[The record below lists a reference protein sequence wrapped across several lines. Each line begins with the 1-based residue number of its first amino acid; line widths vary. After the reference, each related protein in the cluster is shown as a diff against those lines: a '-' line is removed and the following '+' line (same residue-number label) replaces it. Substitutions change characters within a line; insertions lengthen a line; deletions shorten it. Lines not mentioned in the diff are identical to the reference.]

1 MLELESDS
9 LTEIFTAFGRKQT
22 SSEQVAHEAVNQV
35 REHLKSGAPVG
46 EHLADQ
52 LLLPLALAG
61 RGSFVTTR
69 LTRHATTNIDVIREF
84 VDVAIETT
92 RETGYVRVAIGK

>member
-1 MLELESDS
+1 MSTLVIDGSQGE
-9 LTEIFTAFGRKQT
+9 G
-22 SSEQVAHEAVNQV
+22 
-35 REHLKSGAPVG
+35 G

-69 LTRHATTNIDVIREF
+69 LTRHATTNMDVIRHF
-84 VDVAIETT
+84 RNVAIEST
-92 RETGYVRVAIGK
+92 REAGHVLVATGR